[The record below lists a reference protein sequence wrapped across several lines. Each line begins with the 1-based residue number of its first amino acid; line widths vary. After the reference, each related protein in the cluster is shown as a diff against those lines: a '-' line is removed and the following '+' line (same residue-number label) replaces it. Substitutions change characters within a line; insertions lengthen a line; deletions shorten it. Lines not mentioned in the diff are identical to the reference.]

1 MCSGRSTSSGGRLVP
16 NCGPPELLKRSEARA
31 IETTSS
37 KRDTAQKPDM
47 RSLHATGQCSRNSAQ
62 DAGGSAIAAGSCG
75 SHSGV
80 RRSTSRPVRLIESQ
94 VI

>member
-1 MCSGRSTSSGGRLVP
+1 MLAHAWAASG
-16 NCGPPELLKRSEARA
+16 AY
-31 IETTSS
+31 
-37 KRDTAQKPDM
+37 
-47 RSLHATGQCSRNSAQ
+47 
-62 DAGGSAIAAGSCG
+62 G